1 VGERRWQRF
10 CEKTEAIEK
19 RRLGLDEQWIRP
31 STPAGE
37 RVDQI
42 LDRPMSHEYNL
53 LELLK
58 RPGVH
63 ISSLLAATG
72 QSWTDDEV
80 NEQVEIDIKYA
91 GYISRQEQ
99 EIERVQQQQQMQ
111 IPKGLDYG
119 KIRGLSNEVRQKLMA
134 VEPQTIGQA
143 GRIAG
148 VTHAAISLLCIHI
161 KKSDVRK
168 QTAKRV

>member
-1 VGERRWQRF
+1 
-10 CEKTEAIEK
+10 
-19 RRLGLDEQWIRP
+19 
-31 STPAGE
+31 
-37 RVDQI
+37 
-42 LDRPMSHEYNL
+42 
-53 LELLK
+53 
-58 RPGVH
+58 
-63 ISSLLAATG
+63 
-72 QSWTDDEV
+72 
-80 NEQVEIDIKYA
+80 
-91 GYISRQEQ
+91 
-99 EIERVQQQQQMQ
+99 MQ